1 MSGGRVDGVNKFNA
15 PTVESVFRALRSVA
29 NEYKVFVDD
38 EVVVVG
44 VIIERV
50 VVRVVIYGR
59 QFGVE

>member
-1 MSGGRVDGVNKFNA
+1 MNKFNA